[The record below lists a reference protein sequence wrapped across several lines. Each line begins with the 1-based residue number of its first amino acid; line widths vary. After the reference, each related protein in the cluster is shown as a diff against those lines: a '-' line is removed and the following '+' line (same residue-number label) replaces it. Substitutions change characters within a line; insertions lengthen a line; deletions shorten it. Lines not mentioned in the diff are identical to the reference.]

1 MLSSS
6 EMDKEILQVL
16 EYLSA
21 LDNSLF
27 PLRSVAGKSLK
38 AAKPGFHLYSPS
50 DLILVLPA

>member
-21 LDNSLF
+21 LDNDLF
-27 PLRSVAGKSLK
+27 PLRSVAGKSPN
-38 AAKPGFHLYSPS
+38 AAKPGFHLYS
-50 DLILVLPA
+50 